1 MFGAQPPVHIVA
13 PAPIHPA
20 SASALP
26 SIQQILSRQQSQQ
39 QSNIAAVAA
48 MSSQS
53 TVTQQQPQPVMS
65 GHQQMIATAVSQHQ
79 QQQQQSVGHALP
91 PAKVS
96 LLTPHGVDCL
106 FLSYKAHLT
115 ISVSEQCEYTNHFGN
130 QRDFLR
136 VTMELNCIYVTT
148 K

>member
-13 PAPIHPA
+13 PAPIHTA

-26 SIQQILSRQQSQQ
+26 SIQQILGRQQSQQ

-53 TVTQQQPQPVMS
+53 TVTQQQAQPVMS
-65 GHQQMIATAVSQHQ
+65 CHQQMITTAVSQH

-91 PAKVS
+91 PAKVG
-96 LLTPHGVDCL
+96 LLTLYYVDCL
-106 FLSYKAHLT
+106 FLSNKSRLT
-115 ISVSEQCEYTNHFGN
+115 RTVSEQCEYTNHF
-130 QRDFLR
+130 
-136 VTMELNCIYVTT
+136 
-148 K
+148 

>member
-26 SIQQILSRQQSQQ
+26 SIQQILGRQQSQQ
-39 QSNIAAVAA
+39 QSNIAASAA

-65 GHQQMIATAVSQHQ
+65 SHQQMIATAVSQHQ
-79 QQQQQSVGHALP
+79 QQQSVGHALP
-91 PAKVS
+91 PAKVG
-96 LLTPHGVDCL
+96 LLTLYYVDCL
-106 FLSYKAHLT
+106 FLSNKSRL
-115 ISVSEQCEYTNHFGN
+115 I
-130 QRDFLR
+130 
-136 VTMELNCIYVTT
+136 CICAM
-148 K
+148 